1 MRFRQGVYGKDR
13 TKAINYYFSEM
24 SELFFSDTLKY
35 LIKTAQNGEDFF
47 DPELLRT
54 GYYSNIKS
62 SDDIVGLLKL
72 PNDSISELSYLKE
85 EILAEKQN
93 LDVYF

>member
-35 LIKTAQNGEDFF
+35 MIKTAQNEEDFF
-47 DPELLRT
+47 DPEHLRS
-54 GYYSNIKS
+54 GYYSHIKS
-62 SDDIVGLLKL
+62 SDDIVGIMGL
-72 PNDSISELSYLKE
+72 PNESISELSYLKE
-85 EILAEKQN
+85 EILA
-93 LDVYF
+93 

>member
-13 TKAINYYFSEM
+13 VKAINYYFSEM

-35 LIKTAQNGEDFF
+35 LIKTAQNQEDFF

-54 GYYSNIKS
+54 GYYENIKS
-62 SDDIVGLLKL
+62 SEDIVGLLKL
-72 PNDSISELSYLKE
+72 PK
-85 EILAEKQN
+85 
-93 LDVYF
+93 

>member
-35 LIKTAQNGEDFF
+35 LIITAQN
-47 DPELLRT
+47 
-54 GYYSNIKS
+54 
-62 SDDIVGLLKL
+62 
-72 PNDSISELSYLKE
+72 
-85 EILAEKQN
+85 
-93 LDVYF
+93 